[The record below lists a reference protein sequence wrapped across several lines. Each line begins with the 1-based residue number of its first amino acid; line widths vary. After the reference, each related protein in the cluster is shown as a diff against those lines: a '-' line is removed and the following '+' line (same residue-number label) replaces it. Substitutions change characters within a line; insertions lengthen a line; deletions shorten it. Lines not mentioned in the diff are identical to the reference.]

1 MGSKAI
7 NSVLGKKI
15 IEKGIENVPNLFR
28 YGASKFK
35 IKRFNEH

>member
-15 IEKGIENVPNLFR
+15 IGKGIENVPNLFR